1 MRRLHE
7 KIIALTNNK
16 HKITPSRPQTASK
29 GQKMIFPSNENI
41 KAELEMERKQVR
53 ELLLIIDELKS
64 TKYSLESQLK

>member
-1 MRRLHE
+1 
-7 KIIALTNNK
+7 
-16 HKITPSRPQTASK
+16 
-29 GQKMIFPSNENI
+29 MIFPSNENI